1 MTVPFAFLGEFLRD
15 GLELGDLVGDIVG
28 AACFFGS
35 ERAAIRSTSFG
46 IEMRC
51 ANSIR
56 KLSSALAFDA
66 SSSVTYSFSFD
77 FLFTTIRKEVFK
89 ITFTFFTSSSL
100 NPVALNF
107 KISRMKMK
115 VYTDN
120 FDP

>member
-1 MTVPFAFLGEFLRD
+1 MTVPFAFLGEFLLLL
-15 GLELGDLVGDIVG
+15 LELGDLVGDICC

-35 ERAAIRSTSFG
+35 ERAAIWSTSFG

-56 KLSSALAFDA
+56 KFSSALAVDA

-89 ITFTFFTSSSL
+89 INLTLFTSSSL
-100 NPVALNF
+100 SPVALNF
-107 KISRMKMK
+107 KI
-115 VYTDN
+115 N
-120 FDP
+120 